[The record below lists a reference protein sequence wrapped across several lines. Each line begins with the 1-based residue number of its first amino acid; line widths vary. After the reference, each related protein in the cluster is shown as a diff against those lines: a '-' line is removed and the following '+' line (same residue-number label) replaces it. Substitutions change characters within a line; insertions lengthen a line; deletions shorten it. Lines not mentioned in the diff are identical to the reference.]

1 MFTAYAVVYDSTDL
15 GPKNIRPEPL
25 ALTGSNGGSS
35 GPVPPPFMVIAP
47 AFRRLASSMFSG
59 FLVRA
64 LALNP

>member
-1 MFTAYAVVYDSTDL
+1 MLTAYAVVYASSAR
-15 GPKNIRPEPL
+15 GPKNSRPEPL

-47 AFRRLASSMFSG
+47 AFRRLATSMFSG

-64 LALNP
+64 LALNQ